1 MDINLARTFL
11 AVVSAGSF
19 MGAAERLHLTQTAV
33 SARVRLLETEVG
45 RRLFVRNRAGARLT
59 PAGER
64 FRHHATTLVQVWER
78 ARAQVALP
86 PGRANLVGVGGEFS
100 LWTPLF
106 SDWLLWMRRES
117 PDIAVRVEVDTASR
131 LLERVQD
138 GSLDV
143 AVLYNPP
150 SRPDLVVELVSAE
163 RLVLVTTD
171 EQGVLRPD
179 DYVYVDWGEPFATS
193 HDTAFPE
200 LANAAVSISLGPL
213 ALNYVLAVGG
223 AGYFRSAIVQP
234 YLDSRQLQPVAGAP
248 EFSYSVYA
256 VYSARSA
263 ADGIE
268 RVRAGLRICASRD
281 VSLAQAAASGSATR
295 DGAS

>member
-1 MDINLARTFL
+1 
-11 AVVSAGSF
+11 
-19 MGAAERLHLTQTAV
+19 
-33 SARVRLLETEVG
+33 
-45 RRLFVRNRAGARLT
+45 
-59 PAGER
+59 
-64 FRHHATTLVQVWER
+64 
-78 ARAQVALP
+78 
-86 PGRANLVGVGGEFS
+86 
-100 LWTPLF
+100 
-106 SDWLLWMRRES
+106 MRRES

-171 EQGVLRPD
+171 EQGVLRPE
-179 DYVYVDWGEPFATS
+179 DYVYVDWGEPFAAS

-213 ALNYVLAVGG
+213 ALNYILAIGG

-234 YLDSRQLQPVAGAP
+234 YLDSRQLQPVARAP
-248 EFSYSVYA
+248 EFSYSCTRSRRRA
-256 VYSARSA
+256 APPTGSIGSAPAFGSARRATSRSLRA
-263 ADGIE
+263 PCGVQRRGIG
-268 RVRAGLRICASRD
+268 RPDQA
-281 VSLAQAAASGSATR
+281 AQARETWRVEAVIQGSLVADR
-295 DGAS
+295 PAGA

>member
-1 MDINLARTFL
+1 MDIGLARTFL
-11 AVVSAGSF
+11 AVVASGSF
-19 MGAAERLHLTQTAV
+19 AGAAERLHLTPTAV
-33 SARVRLLETEVG
+33 SARVRLLEAEMG

-64 FRHHATTLVQVWER
+64 FRHHATALVQVWER

-106 SDWLLWMRRES
+106 ADWLLWMRRES

-150 SRPDLVVELVSAE
+150 SRPELVVELVSAE
-163 RLVLVTTD
+163 RLVLVTTN
-171 EQGVLRPD
+171 EGGALRPE
-179 DYVYVDWGEPFATS
+179 DYVYVDWGEPFAAS

-213 ALNYVLAVGG
+213 ALSYVLAVGG

-234 YLDSRQLQPVAGAP
+234 YLESGQLHRVARAP

-256 VYSARSA
+256 VYSTRSA
-263 ADGIE
+263 ADVIE
-268 RVRAGLRICASRD
+268 RVRTGLRICAARD
-281 VSLAQAAASGSATR
+281 TSEA
-295 DGAS
+295 